1 MMDSRVFNKAPPE
14 GTETK
19 ALAAFKAALRQ
30 MRPPS
35 KAVIGEA
42 VRELFRRSREEAD
55 AAKASAD
62 QHQAELSEAFYAF
75 LNLHNDIEAFA
86 KLKKDHGRLLR
97 LATEKGAG
105 HD

>member
-1 MMDSRVFNKAPPE
+1 MKKPGDNNSRKTP
-14 GTETK
+14 
-19 ALAAFKAALRQ
+19 ALDAYEAALRQ
-30 MRPPS
+30 MRAPS

-62 QHQAELSEAFYAF
+62 QHQAELSAAFYAF
-75 LNLHNDIEAFA
+75 LKLHEDTEAFA

-97 LATEKGAG
+97 LATEKGA
-105 HD
+105 DRE

>member
-1 MMDSRVFNKAPPE
+1 MDQPESSSRTDATAKFDLVEAF
-14 GTETK
+14 ETSLK
-19 ALAAFKAALRQ
+19 QLRA
-30 MRPPS
+30 PS

-62 QHQAELSEAFYAF
+62 QHQAELSAAFHAF
-75 LNLHNDIEAFA
+75 LKLHEDTEAYA

-97 LATEKGAG
+97 LATEKGA
-105 HD
+105 DRE